1 MFEIGS
7 NISNSA
13 MVHFFDNLRILICSI
28 SVAKNPG
35 NRMLG
40 WRNFVDGKVSM
51 FLRAVFVNCTCQ
63 VVVLMID
70 IVISF
75 GL

>member
-1 MFEIGS
+1 MVQ

-13 MVHFFDNLRILICSI
+13 VVHFFDNLMHQCSK

-40 WRNFVDGKVSM
+40 WRNFVDGKVSTKKYL
-51 FLRAVFVNCTCQ
+51 FESSVSS
-63 VVVLMID
+63 
-70 IVISF
+70 SF
-75 GL
+75 DD

>member
-1 MFEIGS
+1 MVQ

-13 MVHFFDNLRILICSI
+13 VVHFFDNLRYQCSK
-28 SVAKNPG
+28 SVAKNPS

-40 WRNFVDGKVSM
+40 WRNFVDGKVCMKKYLFESSVCM
-51 FLRAVFVNCTCQ
+51 CQ
-63 VVVLMID
+63 VVLMID